1 MSDTNDSQKIIDC
14 PHCGKAISAT
24 SEKCP
29 YCQKAIELQPEQP
42 KENDTGL
49 KKYNIKKIL
58 LVAYIVTS
66 VFTIFGLSN
75 YSSSLETR
83 NGKLREKVS
92 SYEEEI
98 GDWKSENKELK
109 DQLAEIED
117 YKVKYNEVNSKYN
130 ELN

>member
-58 LVAYIVTS
+58 LVQKHIKN
-66 VFTIFGLSN
+66 LKN
-75 YSSSLETR
+75 
-83 NGKLREKVS
+83 LRH
-92 SYEEEI
+92 I
-98 GDWKSENKELK
+98 KSQNRR
-109 DQLAEIED
+109 
-117 YKVKYNEVNSKYN
+117 
-130 ELN
+130 